1 MKLLHVTIQ
10 TSKFEDELR
19 FYLEIVGLKVIR
31 DMRTAGRNMV
41 FLADAEGDTE
51 IEIIEKLDA
60 DSAGN
65 ENLSIGFKTDDVVAK
80 YEEMSSKGLSVSGM
94 IQPNPHVKF
103 FFVKDPAG
111 VNVQFM

>member
-1 MKLLHVTIQ
+1 MN
-10 TSKFEDELR
+10 
-19 FYLEIVGLKVIR
+19 FYLEIVGLKIIR

-41 FLADAEGDTE
+41 FLADEGGDTE
-51 IEIIEKLDA
+51 IEIIEKQDA

-65 ENLSIGFKTDDVVAK
+65 ENLSIGFKTDDAVAK
-80 YEEMSSKGLSVSGM
+80 YAELASKGLSVSGM

-103 FFVKDPAG
+103 FFIKDPAG